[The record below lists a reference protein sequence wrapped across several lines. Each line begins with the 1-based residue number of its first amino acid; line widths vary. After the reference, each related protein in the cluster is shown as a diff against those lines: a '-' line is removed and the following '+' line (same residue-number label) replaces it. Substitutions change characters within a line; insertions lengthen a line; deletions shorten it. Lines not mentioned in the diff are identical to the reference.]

1 MAKSIGSVFRAVF
14 VAAGLAT
21 AAGPASAVVYV
32 GAFDPPVFMGT
43 ATIDVPV
50 SCIVSDGWVSVASCG
65 SGDTAD
71 MLNLVVTNQPAPP
84 VTGMLTFAPPTI
96 VGAVFGLYWAG
107 GVLMAIDSSL
117 LGPAAPNGT
126 FSNPGGYG
134 IQFVSGQAPEGTGDP
149 RVNLFT
155 CALIISDDVIINGC
169 ATTSLLD
176 TASQHPFV
184 RVPEP
189 GSLALL
195 LAALGAGWLTMR
207 RRQA

>member
-1 MAKSIGSVFRAVF
+1 VF
-14 VAAGLAT
+14 VVAGLAV
-21 AAGPASAVVYV
+21 AAGPASAVIYIGV
-32 GAFDPPVFMGT
+32 FDPPVFMGT
-43 ATIDVPV
+43 ATVDVPTG
-50 SCIVSDGWVSVASCG
+50 CIVSDGWVSVASCG
-65 SGDTAD
+65 GGDTAD

-96 VGAVFGLYWAG
+96 INAVFGLYWVG
-107 GVLMAIDSSL
+107 GVLTGIDSSV

-134 IQFVSGQAPEGTGDP
+134 IQFVSGQAPEGTGSP

-155 CALIISDDVIINGC
+155 CALFGDVISETCSITSVVGDP
-169 ATTSLLD
+169 AT
-176 TASQHPFV
+176 QEPFV

-195 LAALGAGWLTMR
+195 LAALGAGWLALRKT
-207 RRQA
+207 QA